1 MNIGVLISPHIS
13 SFQVNV
19 LQKILDDPGFKIK
32 LAVIDDRPADKIS
45 KKLKRN
51 IRHRRGGYIMI
62 MASQAFSSRKT
73 KLLAEDFF
81 RSKNIDV
88 LKAKNAYSLETISTI
103 DTYFLDVLILLGGFG
118 IIRKPLIHNCPNGV
132 LSYHFGNIRKY
143 RGGPPTFWELFNG
156 RSDMGLTVQK
166 LTERLDCGIPIVEKT
181 IEINISDTLKS
192 LRNRA
197 YEASQDMMYKAL
209 QNISNKKFKPE
220 TIQHYGKI
228 YTLPNFE
235 QWLRLNYR
243 IVKRRVI
250 SRIKPSYYKRK

>member
-1 MNIGVLISPHIS
+1 MNIGVLIAPHIS

-19 LQKILDDPGFKIK
+19 LQNILDDPNFKIK

-81 RSKNIDV
+81 RTKNVDV
-88 LKAKNAYSLETISTI
+88 LKTKNIYSDEAISTI
-103 DTYFLDVLILLGGFG
+103 DSYFLDVLILLGGFG
-118 IIRKPLIHNCPNGV
+118 IIRKPLLHNCPNGV
-132 LSYHFGNIRKY
+132 LSYHHGNIRKY
-143 RGGPPTFWELFNG
+143 RGGPPAFWELFNG

-181 IEINISDTLKS
+181 IEIKINDNLEI
-192 LRNRA
+192 LRKRVND
-197 YEASQDMMYKAL
+197 ASQDMMHTAL
-209 QNISNKKFKPE
+209 KNISNKKFKPG

-243 IVKRRVI
+243 VMKRKVI
-250 SRIKPSYYKRK
+250 SKVKPSYYKS

>member
-1 MNIGVLISPHIS
+1 MNIGVLIAPQIS
-13 SFQVNV
+13 TFQVNV

-32 LAVIDDRPADKIS
+32 LALIDDRPVDKIS

-62 MASQAFSSRKT
+62 MASQAFSSRQT

-88 LKAKNAYSLETISTI
+88 LKTKNAYSLETISTI

-143 RGGPPTFWELFNG
+143 RGGPPAFWELFNG

-166 LTERLDCGIPIVEKT
+166 LTDRLDCGIPIVEKT
-181 IEINISDTLKS
+181 IEINITDNLKI

-197 YEASQDMMYKAL
+197 YEASQDMMHKAL

-250 SRIKPSYYKRK
+250 SRIKPSYYKGK